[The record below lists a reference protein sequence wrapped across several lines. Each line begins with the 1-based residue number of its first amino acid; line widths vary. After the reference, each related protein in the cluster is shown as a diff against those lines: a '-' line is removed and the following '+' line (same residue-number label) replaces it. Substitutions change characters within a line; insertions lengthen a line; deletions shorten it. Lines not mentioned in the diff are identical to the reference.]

1 MSYQG
6 MTYFAPN
13 GRWSWAITK
22 NDIVMQ
28 AGAGYESEDEARMTM
43 EDELASQQE
52 ADRAHQVRQMITNSR
67 LEGIDPSETDKE
79 LHQAYIAGTATL
91 SDLHNHAIAFA
102 LEQHAIE
109 HSPSNSSSAQEMLAA
124 GHWVTYYDDYLVPD
138 VILREWPDG
147 RMEIVDSDEKGNVLV
162 VQELPN
168 KSELRKRR
176 DAIRSALGDAQM
188 SGGYP
193 SKKVKDLAEMY
204 AIGRITLEE
213 FLNAQRHE
221 PGS

>member
-6 MTYFAPN
+6 RAYQAPS
-13 GRWSWAITK
+13 GQWSWAISQD
-22 NDIVMQ
+22 NVDIQ
-28 AGAGYESEDEARMTM
+28 GGAGYNSEDDALIAM
-43 EDELASQQE
+43 EDELASHQE
-52 ADRAHQVRQMITNSR
+52 AEM
-67 LEGIDPSETDKE
+67 
-79 LHQAYIAGTATL
+79 ATL
-91 SDLHNHAIAFA
+91 TDLHNHAIAFA
-102 LEQHAIE
+102 LEQHAHE
-109 HSPSNSSSAQEMLAA
+109 HSPSNSSRAQEMLAA